1 MIIQEEIRNAWD
13 NIAEGYDQFVTPT
26 HISIASDGLRNA
38 GLRKGMRF
46 LDVASGSGALSIPA
60 ARLGAQVFS
69 VDISPIM
76 LERLKVRA
84 SKEGLNIETR
94 VMDGQALELEDNI
107 FDIAGSQFGVM
118 LFPDMPSGLREMTRV
133 TKPGG
138 HVLMHVL
145 GPPEKVEFFSFF
157 VRAIQAAVPNFIPPT
172 DPPPLPFQL
181 RNPKRFE
188 QEMINAGLKE
198 VRVQTISESLSFQ
211 SGKQFWEW
219 LINSNPVAQHLLV
232 ELNLTEQQKQLL
244 QGSLDLLVR
253 ERSVG
258 NDAAILTNQIH
269 RGIGKK

>member
-1 MIIQEEIRNAWD
+1 MITQEQIQNDWN
-13 NIAEGYDQFVTPT
+13 NIASGYDQFVTPT
-26 HISIASDGLRNA
+26 HMSIASEGLREA
-38 GLRKGMRF
+38 GLRRGMQF

-60 ARLGAQVFS
+60 ARLGAQVLS

-84 SKEGLNIETR
+84 TKEGLNVETR
-94 VMDGQALELEDNI
+94 IMNGQALELEDNI

-138 HVLMHVL
+138 RILMHVL

-157 VRAIQAAVPNFIPPT
+157 VRAIQSAVPDFTPPM

-181 RNPKRFE
+181 RNPERLC
-188 QEMINAGLKE
+188 QEMTNVGLKE
-198 VRVQTISESLSFQ
+198 VRVETITEKLFFQ
-211 SGKQFWEW
+211 SGKQLWEW
-219 LINSNPVAQHLLV
+219 LLNSNPVAEHLLV
-232 ELNLTEQQKQLL
+232 DLNLTEQQKQVV
-244 QGSLDLLVR
+244 QGSLDLMVR

-258 NDAAILTNQIH
+258 NDVAILTNQIQ

>member
-1 MIIQEEIRNAWD
+1 MIIQEQIRDAWN
-13 NIAEGYDQFVTPT
+13 NIASGYDKFVTPT

-38 GLRKGMRF
+38 GLRREMRF

-60 ARLGAQVFS
+60 ARLGAKVIS

-76 LERLKVRA
+76 LERLKERA
-84 SKEGLNIETR
+84 TKEGLNIETR
-94 VMDGQALELEDNI
+94 VMDGQALELEDNT

-138 HVLMHVL
+138 RVLMHVL

-157 VRAIQAAVPNFIPPT
+157 IRAIQAAVPNFTPPM

-181 RNPKRFE
+181 RNPERLK
-188 QEMINAGLKE
+188 QEMINAGLKDI
-198 VRVQTISESLSFQ
+198 RVETIDERLSFQ
-211 SGKQFWEW
+211 SGQQFWEW
-219 LINSNPVAQHLLV
+219 LINSNPVAQQVLV
-232 ELNLTEQQKQLL
+232 ELNLTEQQKQIL
-244 QGSLDLLVR
+244 QGSLDLLIR

-258 NDAAILTNQIH
+258 NDVAILTNQIH